1 MDCTSL
7 GGLLE
12 IDQKALYEFTKKY
25 NVRHLEIKQ
34 QKGYNKDIQ
43 THSIT
48 ATQYLKTYTVDVVS
62 LEISMDDLKMLVARD
77 WAWERDMANTY
88 IRSQDARVQA
98 AYDKYLTLCNLV
110 KGDYLNEFNYR

>member
-1 MDCTSL
+1 M

-12 IDQKALYEFTKKY
+12 IDQKSLYEFTKKY

-34 QKGYNKDIQ
+34 QKEYDKDIQ

-48 ATQYLKTYTVDVVS
+48 ATSYLNTYTVDIVS
-62 LEISMDDLKMLVARD
+62 LEISMDDLKLLVSRD

-88 IRSQDARVQA
+88 IRSQDTRVQT
-98 AYDKYLTLCNLV
+98 AYDKYLALCNLV
-110 KGDYLNEFNYR
+110 RGDYINEFNR

>member
-1 MDCTSL
+1 M

-12 IDQKALYEFTKKY
+12 IDQKAVYEFTKKY

-34 QKGYNKDIQ
+34 QKGYDKDIQ

-48 ATQYLKTYTVDVVS
+48 ATQYLNTYTVDVVS
-62 LEISMDDLKMLVARD
+62 LEITMEDLKLLVARD
-77 WAWERDMANTY
+77 WLHERDIANTY
-88 IRSQDARVQA
+88 IRSQDPRVQA

-110 KGDYLNEFNYR
+110 KGDYIHELNYR